1 MAIGG
6 MLKRH
11 LQAETLSQLLHN
23 ELMPQQEEPDRT
35 RFPLRELLRTRRKGE
50 QNDEEE

>member
-1 MAIGG
+1 

-23 ELMPQQEEPDRT
+23 ELMPQQEETDKA
-35 RFPLRELLRTRRKGE
+35 RFPLRELLRTRRKGA